1 MSAITQTRGTVNS
14 LAVTALA
21 NLADSA
27 TVGWKSVLVDNT
39 SLGAIDFE
47 IFVKLTMANSAP
59 AAPKAAYVYVC
70 PAYYDGSTWY
80 YSDGGT
86 ATLPTSADAGYTIAS
101 PNDLKLGMILNYT
114 TQQMILQGSFMLSSV
129 MGNTMP
135 DGFLV
140 IIVNDT
146 GAAVAASGNV
156 VAVTPITL
164 TTT

>member
-1 MSAITQTRGTVNS
+1 MSSITQTRGTVNV

-27 TVGWKSVLVDNT
+27 TVGWKSVAVDNT
-39 SLGAIDFE
+39 STGAIDYE

-59 AAPKAAYVYVC
+59 AAPKAAYVYIC

-80 YSDGGT
+80 YTDGGT
-86 ATLPTSADAGYTIAS
+86 ATLPSSADAGYTIAT
-101 PNDLKLGMILNYT
+101 PNDLRLGMILNYT
-114 TQQMILQGSFMLSSV
+114 TQQMVLQGSFTLSSIF
-129 MGNTMP
+129 GQTMP
-135 DGFLV
+135 DGFII

-164 TTT
+164 TIT